1 MLSVKIVQCIHLSLI
16 IFILI
21 SPFLSAKYLTI
32 SICLLLYIIKNWGK
46 DNKCIFTMIEYLILD
61 HPELETG
68 FIYRLINPIYNF
80 KTEASF
86 DKILNIVVL
95 LWLVLLIVVF
105 IYKSK
110 KTNYFKQTYPEIEQ
124 YDNHH

>member
-1 MLSVKIVQCIHLSLI
+1 MLSVKIIQGIHLSLI

-46 DNKCIFTMIEYLILD
+46 DNKCMFTMIEYLILD
-61 HPELETG
+61 HPVLETG

-80 KTEASF
+80 ETEASF

-95 LWLVLLIVVF
+95 LWLALLIVVF

-110 KTNYFKQTYPEIEQ
+110 KTNYFKQTYPEIE
-124 YDNHH
+124 